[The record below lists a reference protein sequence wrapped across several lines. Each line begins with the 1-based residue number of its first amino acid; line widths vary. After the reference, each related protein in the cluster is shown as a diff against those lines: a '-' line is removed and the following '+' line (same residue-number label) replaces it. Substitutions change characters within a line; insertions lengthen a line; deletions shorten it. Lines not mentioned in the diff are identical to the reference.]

1 VKLGP
6 SMQRNPHSPPVLRRP
21 IISTFITGIPELIV
35 PIEPGLAPNETP
47 QPLVVLLAPS
57 WTPEWGGHRKLER
70 QDADREAAKLAV
82 LFQQ

>member
-1 VKLGP
+1 LA
-6 SMQRNPHSPPVLRRP
+6 RRCNEILTARAPVLRRP